1 MTVKTPRPP
10 SEQENRAA
18 PEEWVA
24 DPNQAGPALTDKQT
38 SRPAPAPEPEL
49 GMPNQPLGQAEQ
61 VPNGKSLLLDTR
73 ARQNAEMEEKVLANL
88 QKQTGR
94 APGWLNFSWLKH
106 LVLGLCGL
114 SLVVLATQALSFIS
128 LLQGLPDWARYGGY
142 GLMGLLCLL
151 VLWSLGRFLISY
163 MLLRQSPRISLTALR
178 SLEQRA
184 NLRQKA
190 HDLLKDAQEQLCGL
204 LTDYPL
210 KGRKKKKTQALGFSD
225 EEIEQMA
232 KVRKHLLELASEES
246 TEAWLMQFE
255 KTFLEPLDQAAKKRI
270 TRRAWLVSLKTAA
283 APSGFLSAAIVV
295 INAYQLMN
303 ELCAIYQLRTGGMGT
318 VSILLRIFVNAFAAS
333 QMEEWMDQATQG
345 IIGTAAT
352 GTDAAAAFFKVL
364 AGGIMSRAA
373 EGGANAFLLIRLGA
387 AGMHYLRPLTEKT
400 A

>member
-1 MTVKTPRPP
+1 MTTKT
-10 SEQENRAA
+10 S
-18 PEEWVA
+18 PEKEEKVADSWVA
-24 DPNQAGPALTDKQT
+24 DPNQPGSSVFAQTISQPAK
-38 SRPAPAPEPEL
+38 PFEPEL
-49 GMPNQPLGQAEQ
+49 GMPNQPLGKTEE
-61 VPNGKSLLLDTR
+61 VPQGKSLLLDAQ
-73 ARQNAEMEEKVLANL
+73 ARQNAEMEEKALADL
-88 QKQTGR
+88 QKQAGR
-94 APGWLNFSWLKH
+94 APGWFSFSWLKH

-151 VLWSLGRFLISY
+151 VLWSLGRFLLSY
-163 MLLRQSPRISLTALR
+163 MLLRQSPRISLSALR

-190 HDLLKDAQEQLCGL
+190 HDLLTDAQKQLCDL
-204 LTDYPL
+204 LSDYPL
-210 KGRKKKKTQALGFSD
+210 KGRKKKKIEALGFSD
-225 EEIEQMA
+225 KEIDQLA
-232 KVRKHLLELASEES
+232 KARKHLLDLASEES

-255 KTFLEPLDQAAKKRI
+255 KTFLETLDQAAKKRI

-295 INAYQLMN
+295 INAYQLMS

-345 IIGTAAT
+345 IIGSAAT

-387 AGMHYLRPLTEKT
+387 AGMHYLRPLTEK
-400 A
+400 AA